1 MSNVRLSDP
10 VRATSYGMNKKLL
23 AYTAFGVVIVLIAIF
38 FRTGQS
44 STIVWDLSNGGKLLL
59 PLIVITAI
67 VDSINPCAFSILL
80 LTIAFLFSMGRMRSS
95 VLKIGGLYI
104 TGIFVAYFLI
114 GLGLIHALHIFNTPH
129 FMAKVGAWLLIILGL
144 INVINDLFP
153 AFPIKLRVPHAAHHK
168 IAQLM
173 EKGTLSAVFFLGMLV
188 GLCEFPCPGG
198 PYLTVIG
205 LLHDQA
211 TYIRGVAYLLFY
223 NVVFISP
230 LVILLFIASNKG
242 LLDKVQS
249 WQKKESRL
257 MRFGGGIAMI
267 ILGLLI
273 LLL

>member
-1 MSNVRLSDP
+1 
-10 VRATSYGMNKKLL
+10 
-23 AYTAFGVVIVLIAIF
+23 
-38 FRTGQS
+38 
-44 STIVWDLSNGGKLLL
+44 
-59 PLIVITAI
+59 
-67 VDSINPCAFSILL
+67 
-80 LTIAFLFSMGRMRSS
+80 MGRLRSGI
-95 VLKIGGLYI
+95 LKIGGLYI
-104 TGIFVAYFLI
+104 AGIFVAYFII

-129 FMAKVGAWLLIILGL
+129 FMAKVGAGLLIILGL

-153 AFPIKLRVPHAAHHK
+153 TFPIKLRIPHVAHHK

-173 EKGTLSAVFFLGMLV
+173 EKGTLPAIFFLGMLV
-188 GLCEFPCPGG
+188 GLCEFPCTGG

-211 TYIRGVAYLLFY
+211 TYIKGVVYLLFY